1 MQGGKARIEG
11 PALPLF
17 LGKLRR
23 YEYVYVI
30 YRGRYNPKVLPCER
44 EEATLYNYAMDYDPR
59 KPLHG
64 VAGRRV

>member
-30 YRGRYNPKVLPCER
+30 YRGRYNPKCCLASER
-44 EEATLYNYAMDYDPR
+44 RLHCITTRWIMTLGSLYTE
-59 KPLHG
+59 
-64 VAGRRV
+64 